1 MAFDYNKLRGRIRE
15 VFKTQSAFAKA
26 IGMSTTSLSAKL
38 NNLVEFSQK
47 EIDRAVKLL
56 KISQEEIPIYF
67 FTLEVQE
74 PELQEGGE
82 NEVALK
88 EQGV

>member
-15 VFKTQSAFAKA
+15 IFKTQSAFAKA

-38 NNLVEFSQK
+38 NNLVEFSQN
-47 EIDRAVKLL
+47 EIEKAVELL
-56 KISQEEIPIYF
+56 KIDKEDIPVYF

-74 PELQEGGE
+74 AELD
-82 NEVALK
+82 
-88 EQGV
+88 